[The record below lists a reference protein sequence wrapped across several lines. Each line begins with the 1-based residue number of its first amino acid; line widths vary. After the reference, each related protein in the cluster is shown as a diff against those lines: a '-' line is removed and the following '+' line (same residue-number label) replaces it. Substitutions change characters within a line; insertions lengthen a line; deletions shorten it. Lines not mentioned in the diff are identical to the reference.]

1 MNIDVLE
8 PPAYQAELCALRQRV
23 ADLELALAAGE
34 NLEHGRYAR
43 EAQLEQFFAR
53 AADGFFIM
61 QLDHPLRWDATID
74 KEQALDYTFTH
85 QHLTKV
91 NDAMLA
97 QYGATR
103 EQFIGL
109 TPADFFAHDPAYGR
123 RVWRDLFDTGRLHLD
138 TDERKFNGTP
148 MWIEGDYICLYDA
161 QGRITGHF
169 GVQREIT
176 ARRQSEQTLRTHE
189 HNLWSFFNTID
200 QLLFVLDNQGRILHA
215 NQTVY
220 QRLGYTAE
228 ELVGQSVLLVH
239 PPDRREEAGRI
250 VADMLAGRCDYCPV
264 PVQTKDGRLIPVE
277 TRVQTGEWSGHPAIF
292 GVTKDLSAL
301 KSSEEKF
308 TKVFE
313 ASPTLMAISDLDTGH
328 YIDVN
333 AAFLTA
339 LGFAREEIIGRTAQ
353 DLDLFA
359 NPDQRA
365 AALQYLSAHGHL
377 RDFDVDVRAKCGE
390 IRHGLFAA
398 EYVQLQDRRVL
409 LTVMNDMTERRQ
421 SSEALARRATQL
433 SILNEIGQ
441 DVTAA
446 LAVAEVL
453 QRAAQLIHDRLGY
466 QHIGIFLLDPARGE
480 LVMRAR
486 AGDFVQFF
494 APDHHLPLDRGLVGW
509 VARHGRHLLV
519 NDVSRDPRYC
529 NEYGSAMPTCSELSV
544 PIMVGGAVHGVLDV
558 QSAHL
563 NAFDE
568 DDILPQETLAGQ
580 IAVAL
585 ENARLYEAAQ
595 REIAERKQ
603 AETALRE
610 SELKFR
616 RVVEESSDAFV
627 LIDETGRVIEWNRA
641 AEVLTGLSAAQL
653 LGQPYWEVSLRVSP
667 VPWPPPPHM
676 IERIKGLILAALRTG
691 TGDFIDVPVEQ
702 VVRRPNGELCNV
714 LQYIYP
720 IKTDTGYWLGS
731 SSRDITERKQM
742 EQALRTSEEKFRRVV
757 EESRDALSLCDEDGT
772 IIEWNHS
779 TEVLTGIS
787 RAEAL
792 GQPYWEIQWR
802 LLSSERRSPAV
813 FEQLQQQFQG
823 ALRTGHASFMDKPI
837 VAHFQRAD
845 SEPRIAL
852 QHVYPIKTAR
862 GFWLGNTS
870 LDITDLKRTEAA
882 LSQLN
887 AELEQR
893 VADRTRELIEA
904 NLRLTELDRLKDE
917 FISRINHELRTP
929 LTSIKAYIELLS
941 FGKPEKILKYVQIIG
956 EQSDRLQQIIE
967 SLLEI
972 PQLRV
977 GDIDVNPEL
986 VEINALVSGLC
997 ANRQSVAVLRGVQL
1011 RTDLSPQ
1018 LPLVLT
1024 DKSLVLRSLLN
1035 VVTNALNYTPRSGT
1049 VTLSTASHAEA
1060 DRVWVTI
1067 AIADTGPGISAKDR
1081 PYIFEPFY
1089 RGDATNDYKTPGTGV
1104 GLFMARRLL
1113 DTLGG
1118 KISVDSQPGEG
1129 ATFTLWL
1136 PDGAVVHA

>member
-1 MNIDVLE
+1 MTIDAL
-8 PPAYQAELCALRQRV
+8 AHQSYQVELRALRQQV
-23 ADLELALAAGE
+23 ADLERALAAQRTP
-34 NLEHGRYAR
+34 HHSQYAHVT
-43 EAQLEQFFAR
+43 QLEQFFAR

-61 QLDHPLRWDATID
+61 ELDQPLRWDETTD
-74 KEQALDYTFTH
+74 KEQALDYAFTH
-85 QHLTKV
+85 QRITKV

-103 EQFIGL
+103 EQFIGR
-109 TPADFFAHDPAYGR
+109 TPADFFAHDLAYGR
-123 RVWRDLFDTGRLHLD
+123 RIWRDFFDTGRLHID
-138 TDERKFNGTP
+138 TDERKFDGIP
-148 MWIEGDYICLYDA
+148 MWIEGDYICLYDT

-169 GVQREIT
+169 GVQREVT
-176 ARRQSEQTLRTHE
+176 ERRQIEQTLRTNE
-189 HNLWSFFNTID
+189 HNLWNFFNTID
-200 QLLFVLDNQGRILHA
+200 QLLFVLDEQGRILHA

-239 PPDRREEAGRI
+239 PPERREEAGHI
-250 VADMLAGRCDYCPV
+250 VAEMLAGRCDHCPV

-277 TRVQTGEWSGHPAIF
+277 TRVQTGEWSGRPAIF

-301 KSSEEKF
+301 KASEEKF

-313 ASPTLMAISDLDTGH
+313 VSPTLMAISDLNTGQ

-333 AAFLTA
+333 AAFLNT
-339 LGFAREEIIGRTAQ
+339 LGFERADIIGHSAQ
-353 DLDLFA
+353 ELNLFA
-359 NPDQRA
+359 WPDQRA
-365 AALQYLSAHGHL
+365 QALQLLQKHGHL
-377 RDFDVDVRAKCGE
+377 RNFDVDVRDKAGQL
-390 IRHGLFAA
+390 HLGQFAA
-398 EYVQLQDRRVL
+398 EFIQLQDRRVL
-409 LTVMNDMTERRQ
+409 LTVMTDMTEQRQ
-421 SSEALARRATQL
+421 ALAALARRATQL
-433 SILNEIGQ
+433 SIVNEIGR
-441 DVTAA
+441 DVAAA
-446 LAVAEVL
+446 LAVDEVL

-480 LVMRAR
+480 LVMQAR
-486 AGDFVQFF
+486 ASDFGQFF
-494 APDHHLPLDRGLVGW
+494 APDHHLPLERGLVGW

-519 NDVSRDPRYC
+519 NDVSRDPRYS
-529 NEYGSAMPTCSELSV
+529 NEHGSAMPTCSELSV
-544 PIMVGGAVHGVLDV
+544 PILVGGAVHGVLDV
-558 QSAHL
+558 QSTRL

-568 DDILPQETLAGQ
+568 GDILPQETLAGQ

-595 REIAERKQ
+595 REI
-603 AETALRE
+603 
-610 SELKFR
+610 
-616 RVVEESSDAFV
+616 
-627 LIDETGRVIEWNRA
+627 
-641 AEVLTGLSAAQL
+641 
-653 LGQPYWEVSLRVSP
+653 
-667 VPWPPPPHM
+667 
-676 IERIKGLILAALRTG
+676 
-691 TGDFIDVPVEQ
+691 
-702 VVRRPNGELCNV
+702 
-714 LQYIYP
+714 
-720 IKTDTGYWLGS
+720 TD
-731 SSRDITERKQM
+731 RKQM
-742 EQALRTSEEKFRRVV
+742 EQALRASEEKFRRVV
-757 EESRDALSLCDEDGT
+757 EESRDALSLSDENGC

-779 TEVLTGIS
+779 TELLTGIS

-792 GQPYWEIQWR
+792 GQTYWEIQWR
-802 LLSSERRSPAV
+802 LIPPERRSQAV
-813 FEQLQQQFQG
+813 YEALQQQFQT
-823 ALRTGHASFMDKPI
+823 ALCTGHAPFMDKPI
-837 VAHFQRAD
+837 IAHFQRAD
-845 SEPRIAL
+845 GESRIAL

-862 GFWLGNTS
+862 GYWLGNTS

-882 LSQLN
+882 LNQLN

-893 VADRTRELIEA
+893 VAARTRELIEA

-941 FGKPEKILKYVQIIG
+941 FGKPDKIPKYLQIIG
-956 EQSDRLQQIIE
+956 EQGDRLQQIIE
-967 SLLEI
+967 TLLEV

-977 GDIDVNPEL
+977 GEIDVNPEY

-1011 RTDLSPQ
+1011 QTCLADH

-1024 DKSLVLRSLLN
+1024 DKALVLRSLLN
-1035 VVTNALNYTPRSGT
+1035 VVTNALNYTPRGGI
-1049 VTLSTASHAEA
+1049 VTLSSASHAEA

-1067 AIADTGPGISAKDR
+1067 TITDTGPGISDKDR

-1118 KISVDSQPGEG
+1118 KITVDSPAGPG